1 MIYLRVRVLA
11 TAFVRKRTRLQH
23 AKRVVHRKKVP
34 KETFLI
40 LMVPDAHVVGYQN
53 GTPNRRSVTVGAAIR
68 RPRADNIRPYK
79 HKIAR
84 VRNGF
89 MPFRMVC

>member
-1 MIYLRVRVLA
+1 
-11 TAFVRKRTRLQH
+11 
-23 AKRVVHRKKVP
+23 
-34 KETFLI
+34 
-40 LMVPDAHVVGYQN
+40 MVSDAHVVGYQN
-53 GTPNRRSVTVGAAIR
+53 GTPNRRSVTVGAVIR
-68 RPRADNIRPYK
+68 RPRADIIRPCK